1 MVNPSSVG
9 ERVQLLQALILFSVG
24 QGAIPSSDVAKVI
37 GMLLQIGM
45 EQLDRLVTVP
55 GVVQVV
61 SGVPDDE
68 ELGVEADGVE
78 VEIKIPL

>member
-9 ERVQLLQALILFSVG
+9 GIVQLSQPHTLYYVG

-55 GVVQVV
+55 GVVQVNPGV
-61 SGVPDDE
+61 SDDE
-68 ELGVEADGVE
+68 E
-78 VEIKIPL
+78 